1 MTDSISGQDLGG
13 RDRVGISNSL
23 IYNQKPAAVLAR
35 KIQYV
40 GQANNQTYAPGGLV
54 RLEIPTSPGTF
65 LQSGTTTLKFDFNI
79 SSQIAPAA
87 FRLSN

>member
-40 GQANNQTYAPGGLV
+40 GQANNQTYLN
-54 RLEIPTSPGTF
+54 S
-65 LQSGTTTLKFDFNI
+65 TLSD
-79 SSQIAPAA
+79 
-87 FRLSN
+87 